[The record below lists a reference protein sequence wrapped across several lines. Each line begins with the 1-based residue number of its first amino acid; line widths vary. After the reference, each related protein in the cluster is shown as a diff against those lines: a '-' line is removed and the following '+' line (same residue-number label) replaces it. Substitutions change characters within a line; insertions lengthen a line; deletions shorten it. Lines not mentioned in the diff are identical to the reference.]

1 MLYFCLVAVVV
12 PIKAQ
17 ENPVPTAQELF
28 REAMT
33 AARNN
38 DLATFLERMEKVVQ
52 LRPNHPSMTYMLAR
66 AYMFNGRTEEALQ
79 TLEHLAAMG
88 MTTNLAGSE
97 EFQSLQQTEQFK
109 KILTAF
115 EHNRQP
121 VSGSSRAFSLPEKNF
136 IPEGVAYDSRDG
148 SFFVGS
154 VYKRK
159 IVRVHNGVVD
169 DFISAQDRLWSA
181 FGMAVD
187 TLRNLLWVCTAA
199 VPQVEVFDSSA
210 SGQSCVYGFD
220 LSTRKR
226 VYSYQV
232 RDTIAHTLGDLAITP
247 NGDVYVTDAATGAI
261 YRAQAGSE
269 TLVEFVASGVF
280 PSPQGIV
287 CAPDGKVL
295 FVADYSRGLARI
307 DVQRG
312 TVSFL
317 AYPDNVTVL
326 GIDGLVL
333 HNNSLVAIQNGIV
346 PQRIIQFGL
355 DKDAQ
360 HILTAKVLEVNN
372 PLFDEPTLGV
382 VANGELY
389 YIANSQWNAFD
400 KEGKLK
406 DASSLQEPL
415 VLKVPLD

>member
-1 MLYFCLVAVVV
+1 M
-12 PIKAQ
+12 PK
-17 ENPVPTAQELF
+17 AQELF

-38 DLATFLERMEKVVQ
+38 DPIALLERMEKVVQ

-79 TLEHLAAMG
+79 ELEHLAAMG
-88 MTTNLAGSE
+88 MTTDLAGSE
-97 EFQSLQQTEQFK
+97 EFQSLQQTKRFG
-109 KILTAF
+109 KILATF

-121 VSGSSRAFSLPEKNF
+121 VSGSSRAFSLPGKNF
-136 IPEGVAYDSRDG
+136 IPEGITCDSRDG

-159 IVRVHNGVVD
+159 IVRVHNGVME
-169 DFISAQDRLWSA
+169 DFVSAQDGLWSA

-210 SGQSCVYGFD
+210 SGRSCVYGFE

-232 RDTIAHTLGDLAITP
+232 RDTAAHTLGDLAIAP

-261 YRAQAGSE
+261 YRTQAGSE
-269 TLVEFVASGVF
+269 TLVEFVAPGVF
-280 PSPQGIV
+280 PSPQGIA
-287 CAPDGKVL
+287 CTPDGKVL

-307 DVQRG
+307 DVQRKA
-312 TVSFL
+312 VSFL
-317 AYPDNVTVL
+317 AYPDTVTVL

-333 HNNSLVAIQNGIV
+333 YNNDLVAIQNGIV
-346 PQRIIQFGL
+346 PQRVVQFGL
-355 DKDAQ
+355 DKDARR
-360 HILTAKVLEVNN
+360 ILTAKVLEVNN

-382 VANGELY
+382 VANDELY
-389 YIANSQWNAFD
+389 YIANSQWSAFD

-406 DASSLQEPL
+406 DPDSLKEPL
-415 VLKVPLD
+415 VLRVPLDR